1 VTFRSRSL
9 YKRLV
14 THGCL
19 TNNKRLSVVV
29 PERICIPR
37 RRRSGTIMSVARKPM
52 VIAHRGAS
60 DKIAEHTLDAYREA
74 IDAGADALECDVRLT
89 ADTVLVCVHDR
100 RIDRTSSG
108 RGVVANYTLEQLKRH
123 DFGSWKNG
131 WNDDT
136 DFDPPQYR
144 EVSSSL
150 LTFDELLD
158 LVAQAPRPVGLSI
171 ETKHPSRFGGLVEQM
186 VIDTLRQRGL
196 LDPPRK
202 GTGAIRLM
210 SFAEVAL
217 RRSRRLAPRL
227 PRVLLMDRVPVRF
240 RSGWLPYG
248 ARFAGPGIHIIR
260 AHPGY
265 VRRVHESGGKVHVWT
280 VDEPEDVQLC
290 LELGVDG
297 IISNRPR
304 EVRAMVDEAT
314 AHLG

>member
-1 VTFRSRSL
+1 
-9 YKRLV
+9 
-14 THGCL
+14 
-19 TNNKRLSVVV
+19 
-29 PERICIPR
+29 
-37 RRRSGTIMSVARKPM
+37 MSVARKPL

-74 IDAGADALECDVRLT
+74 IEVGADALECDVRLT

-108 RGVVANYTLEQLKRH
+108 RGVVANYTLEQLKKH
-123 DFGSWKNG
+123 DFGSWKQE
-131 WNDDT
+131 WNDET

-144 EVSSSL
+144 DVSSSL

-158 LVAQAPRPVGLSI
+158 LVAEAPRPIGLSV

-186 VIDTLRQRGL
+186 VINTLRTRGL
-196 LDPPRK
+196 LNPPTK
-202 GTGAIRLM
+202 GPGAIRLM

-217 RRSRRLAPRL
+217 RRSRRLAPKL

-248 ARFAGPGIHIIR
+248 ARFAGPGMHIIR

-265 VRRVHESGGKVHVWT
+265 VRKVHESGGKVHVWT

-290 LELGVDG
+290 LDLGVDG
-297 IISNRPR
+297 IITNRPR
-304 EVRAMVDEAT
+304 QVRAMVDSAT
-314 AHLG
+314 AHRG